1 LKISTRTRYG
11 IRTMLE
17 IASSKP
23 DSGIFQKDIARN
35 QDISNKY
42 LDHIIHELKASQ
54 LIRNVKGKKSGY
66 MLTRKPSE
74 ISLYDIHNAFEP
86 GICIIEC
93 QSGNYECKRQTGC
106 LAVGFWKNLND
117 LIVGYFKSVTIDDL
131 IRNKVKTLNKNILG
145 QPEKNNPLTEDGF

>member
-17 IASSKP
+17 IASGSG
-23 DSGIFQKDIARN
+23 DGIFQKDIAQS

-42 LDHIIHELKASQ
+42 LDHIIHALKASK
-54 LIRNVKGKKSGY
+54 LISNVKGKKSGY
-66 MLTRKPSE
+66 KLTRKPSE

-86 GICIIEC
+86 GICIIDC
-93 QSGNYECKRQTGC
+93 LSGNYECKRQTDC

-117 LIVGYFKSVTIDDL
+117 LIVDYFKSVTMDDL
-131 IRNKVKTLNKNILG
+131 IRKKIKISNNI
-145 QPEKNNPLTEDGF
+145 F